1 MDGPMRLSRDFSE
14 FVEFC
19 EAHEVRYLIIGGY
32 AVGFHGHVRYTKD
45 LDVWVEPTVGNAE
58 LLLAALDEFGF
69 RSLGLTTSDLTSPDT
84 VIQLGY
90 PPNRIDLLTEPSGV
104 TFEEC
109 WSRRERVQLTDELTT
124 NVIGFGDLIANK
136 RESGRPRDLADIDD
150 LGAQQ

>member
-1 MDGPMRLSRDFSE
+1 MDGPMRLSHDFSE
-14 FVEFC
+14 FVGFC

-45 LDVWVEPTVGNAE
+45 LDVWVEPTVDNAE
-58 LLLAALDEFGF
+58 LVLAALEEFGF

-109 WSRRERVQLTDELTT
+109 WSRRERVLLNHELTV
-124 NVIGFGDLIANK
+124 NIIGFDDLISNK

>member
-1 MDGPMRLSRDFSE
+1 MRLSRDFSE
-14 FVEFC
+14 FVGFC

-32 AVGFHGHVRYTKD
+32 AVGFHGYVRYTKD
-45 LDVWVEPTVGNAE
+45 LGVWVEPTANNAE
-58 LLLAALDEFGF
+58 LVLAALDQFGF

-104 TFEEC
+104 SFEEC
-109 WSRRERVQLTDELTT
+109 WTRRERVQLAEELTV
-124 NVIGFGDLIANK
+124 NIIGFDDLIVNK
-136 RESGRPRDLADIDD
+136 RESGRPRDLADIED

>member
-1 MDGPMRLSRDFSE
+1 MRFGTSSS
-14 FVEFC
+14 
-19 EAHEVRYLIIGGY
+19 A
-32 AVGFHGHVRYTKD
+32 AMPSGFTGTFATPR
-45 LDVWVEPTVGNAE
+45 
-58 LLLAALDEFGF
+58 
-69 RSLGLTTSDLTSPDT
+69 TSPDT

-109 WSRRERVQLTDELTT
+109 WSRRERVQLTDELTI

>member
-1 MDGPMRLSRDFSE
+1 MRLSRDFSE

-90 PPNRIDLLTEPSGV
+90 PPCLLYTSPS
-104 TFEEC
+104 
-109 WSRRERVQLTDELTT
+109 
-124 NVIGFGDLIANK
+124 
-136 RESGRPRDLADIDD
+136 PRDS
-150 LGAQQ
+150 